1 MGYLL
6 LDGKNLCARVHFF
19 SRGYESGND
28 EIFADRVKSEPRC
41 DGATIVFSGNL
52 LKFSHNLHYS
62 S

>member
-1 MGYLL
+1 MP
-6 LDGKNLCARVHFF
+6 
-19 SRGYESGND
+19 ESISLVAVMNQD